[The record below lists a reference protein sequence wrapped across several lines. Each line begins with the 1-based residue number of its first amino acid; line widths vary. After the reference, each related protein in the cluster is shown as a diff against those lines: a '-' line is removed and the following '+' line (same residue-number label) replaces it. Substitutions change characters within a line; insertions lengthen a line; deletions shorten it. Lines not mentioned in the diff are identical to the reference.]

1 MDGEEKSKEL
11 CETTPGRTKTGKK
24 AGKRDHAARRASMRE
39 RSQERLR
46 KSAVPADVSEVP
58 EELTARSPEEEGTEA
73 AAAAENLPEPVS
85 VPEKAEAAEQPG
97 KAKAAEQPG
106 ETEEAPAE
114 IPKESAEE
122 AEPEKDAPSE
132 PEIDE
137 EAPEGAKK
145 PRRKKWT
152 AALLVT
158 GIILLALIVTG
169 VLAAFG
175 VFRYFYNQ
183 SNYVAEGETYI
194 PTAASTEPTTTE
206 EVKEGV
212 NYSLIGTTE
221 STTETTTEETE
232 TVHSVNRTGV
242 YNVLLIGIDVGSGNG
257 NSDSMILCSINYDLH
272 KIFLTTIMRDLEAV
286 IPEYGPRK
294 VNSACAIGGPTLL
307 MDTLEQTFGF
317 EIDNFAMI
325 DYEGMKA
332 VVDALGGVDLHIT
345 VEEAAFMKFEIPEDQ
360 MVHLDGRLALRHAR
374 DRSSGGS
381 DFGRTQRQRNVLMAI
396 VKKARRGDIGDI
408 VEAAKAI
415 LPYITHNMK
424 PGEIAEILWELPV
437 LIDWEFVQQRLP
449 YDGLFSY
456 SNENLVMDIPAA
468 MERWHAVVYDGAVF
482 EDTILETEEES
493 EEESTEESAAPADEE
508 EESGK
513 SEEPSSEETETE
525 KSTTSAETTE
535 VLEFLPPD
543 LIKMPDGELY
553 HISLDDAHYIPDYPP
568 EFKFVKFVPPG
579 KTVRSADELG
589 DFDAT
594 GSVAQGYEIASSGSD
609 WYVGTNRRFFKLEK
623 YSGR

>member
-46 KSAVPADVSEVP
+46 KSAAAAVVSEVP
-58 EELTARSPEEEGTEA
+58 EELPALPPEEERTEA
-73 AAAAENLPEPVS
+73 PAAET
-85 VPEKAEAAEQPG
+85 VPEQASSPEKTE
-97 KAKAAEQPG
+97 AAEQPG
-106 ETEEAPAE
+106 ETEKAPAALPE
-114 IPKESAEE
+114 ENAEE
-122 AEPEKDAPSE
+122 EGAREEEPEKDAPPE

-145 PRRKKWT
+145 PHRKKWT
-152 AALLVT
+152 SALLVT

-449 YDGLFSY
+449 YDGMFGY
-456 SNENLVMDIPAA
+456 NNENLVMDIPAA

-493 EEESTEESAAPADEE
+493 GEESTEESAAPADEE

-525 KSTTSAETTE
+525 ESTTSAETTE

-609 WYVGTNRRFFKLEK
+609 WYVGTNGRFFKLEK